1 MSNKFQILLIN
12 GPNLNLLGTR
22 EPLTYGTKTLPQIV
36 KKIKNTAQHLN
47 VKLYDFQ
54 SNAEHEI
61 VNKIQDSKTNQIQ
74 FILINPGA
82 FAHTSISIRDS
93 LLAVQIPFFEIHISN
108 IFSRENFRS
117 HSWISDIS
125 QGVISGFGSD
135 GYIWALHTSVR
146 ILSKKTIKI

>member
-22 EPLTYGTKTLPQIV
+22 ETKIYGTETLPQII
-36 KKIKNTAQHLN
+36 KKIKNIGQRLN
-47 VKLYDFQ
+47 ADLYDFQ
-54 SNAEHEI
+54 SNAEHKI
-61 VNKIQDSKTNQIQ
+61 VEKIHESKKNKIQ

-82 FAHTSISIRDS
+82 FAHTSVSIRDA
-93 LLAVQIPFFEIHISN
+93 LLAIQIPFFEIHISN

-125 QGVISGFGSD
+125 NGIISGFGPD
-135 GYIWALHTSVR
+135 GYTWALHTAIK
-146 ILSKKTIKI
+146 ILSK

>member
-1 MSNKFQILLIN
+1 MNQKLKILLIN

-22 EPLTYGTKTLPQIV
+22 ETKIYGSDTLPEII
-36 KKIKNTAQHLN
+36 KKIKSTADTLN
-47 VKLYDFQ
+47 VELYDFQ

-61 VNKIQDSKTNQIQ
+61 VEKIHESKLLKIQ

-82 FAHTSISIRDS
+82 FAHTSISIRDA

-125 QGVISGFGSD
+125 RGIISGFGTE
-135 GYIWALHTSVR
+135 GYICALNTSVNML
-146 ILSKKTIKI
+146 INKDV